1 MRRELACS
9 FLDFKETF
17 ILPKYRIRD
26 GLCVFWMPSPSSLRF
41 FPSLQLLWLHFG
53 HYLSTRA
60 TLAESGL
67 SDLGEYP
74 GAVLSD
80 AGPTIEGQ
88 VFELP
93 DDPEVLK
100 RLDEYEEFDPRN
112 PERSLFIRE
121 ECSVLLDRG
130 KKVTSWVY
138 SYNRHPGSAASLLN
152 GDFAKSRTQKS
163 R

>member
-1 MRRELACS
+1 MNRYLFSYGTLLPELAPA
-9 FLDFKETF
+9 E
-17 ILPKYRIRD
+17 IAPAVRR
-26 GLCVFWMPSPSSLRF
+26 LR
-41 FPSLQLLWLHFG
+41 PVGRGRVRGWL
-53 HYLSTRA
+53 Y
-60 TLAESGL
+60 
-67 SDLGEYP
+67 DLGEYP

-100 RLDEYEEFDPRN
+100 RLDEYEEFDPGN
-112 PERSLFIRE
+112 PERSLFVRE
-121 ECSVLLDRG
+121 ECSVLLDHG
-130 KKVTSWVY
+130 KKVNSWVY

-152 GDFAKSRTQKS
+152 GDLAKSRAHKS